1 MEPLELRGADLS
13 LRLADGS
20 ISGIPRGF
28 LILYY
33 SVVSYYYTADEGK
46 PVWTVPLHATVAFTG
61 NNSSEI
67 LRDNDANKESIILEV
82 YL

>member
-28 LILYY
+28 D
-33 SVVSYYYTADEGK
+33 SVLLCS
-46 PVWTVPLHATVAFTG
+46 
-61 NNSSEI
+61 
-67 LRDNDANKESIILEV
+67 
-82 YL
+82 

>member
-1 MEPLELRGADLS
+1 MAPILVSDLPTVRSLEFQEG
-13 LRLADGS
+13 
-20 ISGIPRGF
+20 

-67 LRDNDANKESIILEV
+67 LRDNDANKESIMLEV